1 MEIQRYYL
9 GADYSKSNS
18 IVARG
23 VESGNFLKVDLE
35 KIQWN
40 YELLKPRRAS
50 NNRYVSNGETALLI
64 MNFTGDVHGGVLIP
78 AYINGIDV
86 VNVLRGFNFFPLDK
100 SNTRITT
107 NRRIRAA
114 ASVNGKQ
121 MTIDE
126 ILVSLRLFG
135 CVTPLNMKD
144 NGMEIHHD
152 TFVWDSRAI
161 MYLTKE
167 EHRNM
172 SGKCHR
178 QVATI
183 SHL

>member
-1 MEIQRYYL
+1 MTMVYSYL
-9 GADYSKSNS
+9 GVDYSKSNG

-23 VESGNFLKVDLE
+23 VESGNFIKVDLE
-35 KIQWN
+35 AIQEN
-40 YELLKPRRAS
+40 HEMLKPRKVS

-64 MNFTGDVHGGVLIP
+64 MNMSGDVHGGVLFP

-86 VNVLRGFNFFPLDK
+86 VGVLRGFNFFPLDK
-100 SNTRITT
+100 SHTQRTT

-126 ILVSLRLFG
+126 ILVSLKLFG
-135 CVTPLNMKD
+135 YVTPLNMKD

-152 TFVWDSRAI
+152 NFVWDSRAI

-167 EHRNM
+167 QHKSM

-178 QVATI
+178 QLATI